1 MLTQQQLIKEISATM
16 GKAKVLK
23 LTAIINEHSF
33 PLRDLIDVTFH
44 PDKNI
49 AFRASWILEN
59 VLLKNDAAHLAD
71 LPYLLQKFTEVTY
84 PSSQR
89 HYANI
94 VIRLT
99 SLKAKAE
106 VKEILK
112 ETNLEQVVEKLFD
125 WMIDPKVLVAV
136 KCSAAEALMNFSPRY
151 DWITEELKNQLEFL
165 MRDGT
170 AAIQA
175 RGKMI
180 LEKIESRAKNRELR

>member
-1 MLTQQQLIKEISATM
+1 MLKQQQLIKEISATM

-23 LTAIINEHSF
+23 LTAIISKHHF
-33 PLRDLIDVTFH
+33 PLRDLVDVTFH

-59 VLLKNDAAHLAD
+59 VLLRDNTAHLAD
-71 LPYLLQKFTEVTY
+71 LHYLLQHFTQVNY

-94 VIRLT
+94 IIRLT
-99 SLKAKAE
+99 SPKAKPAI
-106 VKEILK
+106 KEILNK
-112 ETNLEQVVEKLFD
+112 TDLEPVVEKLFD

-136 KCSAAEALMNFSPRY
+136 KCSSAEALMNLSARY
-151 DWITEELKNQLEFL
+151 NWIAEELKNQLEFL
-165 MRDGT
+165 MRNGT

-180 LEKIESRAKNRELR
+180 LKKLR